1 MDEYLIYIALG
12 VLVIIVVVTL
22 YLLINNKKK
31 SDIDNIDTQSILS
44 IIDKDNVLKV
54 EYIRNKIV
62 INFKDVNLFDTK
74 KLHSLGVKGITIVG
88 DKIKFYVDTKNEV
101 NENIYKS
108 IKEFV
113 EGKW

>member
-62 INFKDVNLFDTK
+62 INFKDVNLFEK
-74 KLHSLGVKGITIVG
+74 RVGRLNKLKFNIDRLNRKRVG
-88 DKIKFYVDTKNEV
+88 RED
-101 NENIYKS
+101 
-108 IKEFV
+108 
-113 EGKW
+113 